1 MAVRVVGGSWGAR
14 GAGGLLCRP
23 CLCALLR
30 GIVEALLCFG
40 GGPRR
45 ARAPGLY
52 YPLPRPRARRFF
64 FSPDFFCV
72 SSLYIEKNH
81 STLQR
86 GMLHTHRSRAFR
98 GRGERA
104 PCLAGRV

>member
-14 GAGGLLCRP
+14 GAGGLLCRLSV
-23 CLCALLR
+23 CTVKGYSR
-30 GIVEALLCFG
+30 GTAVCFG
-40 GGPRR
+40 GRG
-45 ARAPGLY
+45 ARAPPASTTP
-52 YPLPRPRARRFF
+52 YPGPAHGDFF
-64 FSPDFFCV
+64 LSGFFCV

>member
-40 GGPRR
+40 GGAEAR
-45 ARAPGLY
+45 AR
-52 YPLPRPRARRFF
+52 PRPLLPLTPAPRTEIFF
-64 FSPDFFCV
+64 LSGFF
-72 SSLYIEKNH
+72 LRE
-81 STLQR
+81 
-86 GMLHTHRSRAFR
+86 
-98 GRGERA
+98 
-104 PCLAGRV
+104 